1 MKSECQRLNS
11 ELLQN
16 QREPSEFKPSPLQ
29 LPVTHVATP
38 VLSVDQVDKLCV

>member
-1 MKSECQRLNS
+1 MKSEYQRLNS

-16 QREPSEFKPSPLQ
+16 QREPSEFKPCPLQ
-29 LPVTHVATP
+29 LPVADVAMP